1 MKPREERRC
10 LRSSMRARRQAI
22 GGNLRRLLA
31 RQWAHAATPLLV
43 RRGRLAL
50 YMASTEELDVSVLLE
65 RACRRGRAIYLPAVT
80 GRRKPLTFR
89 RAARRWRTNRYGIRE
104 PARGEPVC
112 RARFLSVVV
121 MPLVAFDAHGHR
133 LGMGGGYYDR
143 TMAFR
148 RLRRAWKRPL
158 LVGAAYACQQTGPIP
173 AMAWDVPLDAVV
185 TEKGWQVMRNTMEHC
200 ARGRAAGDRHG
211 A

>member
-1 MKPREERRC
+1 MKPHEERRS
-10 LRSSMRARRQAI
+10 LRSSMRARRRAI
-22 GGNLRRLLA
+22 GGKRRRLLA
-31 RQWAHAATPLLV
+31 RQWAQVATPLLG

-50 YMASTEELDVSVLLE
+50 YMASTEELDVGELLE
-65 RACRRGRAIYLPAVT
+65 RACRRKRVVYLPVII

-89 RAARRWRTNRYGIRE
+89 RATRRWATNRYGIRE

-112 RARFLSVVV
+112 QARFLSVVV
-121 MPLVAFDAHGHR
+121 MPLVAFDAQGHR

-148 RLRRAWKRPL
+148 RLRCAWRRPL
-158 LVGAAYACQQTGPIP
+158 LIGAAYACQEVTQLQ

-185 TEKGWQVMRNTMEHC
+185 TEKGWLAVQGA
-200 ARGRAAGDRHG
+200 ARHWAETGEGSRREP
-211 A
+211 